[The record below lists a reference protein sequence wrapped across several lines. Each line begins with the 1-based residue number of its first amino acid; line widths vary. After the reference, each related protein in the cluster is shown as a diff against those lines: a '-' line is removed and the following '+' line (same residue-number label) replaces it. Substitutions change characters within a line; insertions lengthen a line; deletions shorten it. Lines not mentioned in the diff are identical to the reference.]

1 MHGVQ
6 RTGGRS
12 PAGSDHEASQGD
24 EPQTGQEASAKLG
37 QRMVTTDPRLP
48 RPRGAEP
55 VGHRRGALE
64 EGDNQHS
71 QDHREGQGL
80 QVARHM
86 EEICV
91 LGPSLPG
98 GPIPYRMLLL
108 PDIVASEGQCKS
120 VASPQPV
127 EAESAA
133 SADSREVTDRSRF
146 HWPPR
151 AAIQEPHAFAG
162 KASRLDERLPLHRAL
177 DDQLQPPPPLH
188 RPSSVS
194 QTDSRRAFA
203 AIVKAPPPSILMRVE
218 ERSLGEAAAADRNV
232 ALEALR
238 LLCRPA
244 LEAAPRVEPEGTNPD
259 HGRILIRDESSSR
272 PGTTKRGPQGQ
283 WLPIEMCGQTCCERY
298 TDESQDPPERIC
310 LRPCVLQNG
319 HVGRHECSRHPSDE
333 GGSNDDS
340 GRPHPGLDWD
350 KMLGN
355 QRKRR
360 HVSHAE
366 K

>member
-24 EPQTGQEASAKLG
+24 EPQTEQEASWKLG
-37 QRMVTTDPRLP
+37 QRMVTADPRLP

-108 PDIVASEGQCKS
+108 PDIVASEGQSKS

-127 EAESAA
+127 EAESSA
-133 SADSREVTDRSRF
+133 SSVSREIADRSRF

-177 DDQLQPPPPLH
+177 DD
-188 RPSSVS
+188 
-194 QTDSRRAFA
+194 
-203 AIVKAPPPSILMRVE
+203 I
-218 ERSLGEAAAADRNV
+218 V
-232 ALEALR
+232 ALEALES
-238 LLCRPA
+238 A

-259 HGRILIRDESSSR
+259 RGRIPIRDESSSR

-298 TDESQDPPERIC
+298 TDDSQEPPERIC
-310 LRPCVLQNG
+310 LRPCILQNG
-319 HVGRHECSRHPSDE
+319 HVGRHQCSRHPSDD
-333 GGSNDDS
+333 GGSK
-340 GRPHPGLDWD
+340 LDWD
-350 KMLGN
+350 KMLSN

-366 K
+366 N